1 MTESTAG
8 TGGSSSRLT
17 WRLIHRQSSHSRLH
31 PYRCLHSHRAI
42 QRLRRKCRATSPRE
56 IWNQRRFPYQFPLL
70 PDQGESSAS
79 RSVSATK
86 DVRTGGQEEPHYK
99 ANEELI
105 KDKEQKN
112 IPGYLF
118 HFLSYAYCFMFH
130 INCAFMFTFFTMII
144 LFTFSF
150 KLIWPII

>member
-8 TGGSSSRLT
+8 TEGSSSRLT
-17 WRLIHRQSSHSRLH
+17 WRLIHHQSSHSRLH
-31 PYRCLHSHRAI
+31 PCRCLYSPRAI
-42 QRLRRKCRATSPRE
+42 QRFHRQCRATSPGE

-70 PDQGESSAS
+70 PDQHESSAS

-105 KDKEQKN
+105 KDKAEEHTWLS
-112 IPGYLF
+112 ISLFIICILF
-118 HFLSYAYCFMFH
+118 HVFYLLRIYIYVYVFYNDHFVYR
-130 INCAFMFTFFTMII
+130 
-144 LFTFSF
+144 FS
-150 KLIWPII
+150 LN